1 MTLAYPEWKRQLW
14 RGFRTAVS
22 VAVAQTALLKVDW
35 SDPSAAIQAVSVAF
49 ISGFLVAFGMFVR
62 DFLGGKNQD
71 AFIQKL
77 PI

>member
-1 MTLAYPEWKRQLW
+1 MYPEWKRQLW

-35 SDPSAAIQAVSVAF
+35 QDPAAAVQALGVSFV
-49 ISGFLVAFGMFVR
+49 SGFLVALGMYLR
-62 DFLGGKNQD
+62 DLLAGKDQS
-71 AFIQKL
+71 ALIQKL